1 VARKPSVSKPRK
13 VVRNAKRRASR
24 TASRASTPKAR
35 PSTAKAKGA
44 GRGARRPP
52 PYVRLIERAGSVRVW
67 LVDGSYVRKNIDEEF
82 TNFGHHF
89 SISAIPRDEI
99 WLDIEQVPDEQQ
111 FFVRHALIERRL
123 MARGMDYEAARTVAI
138 AEERKMR
145 LKDGDMR
152 RIASGENLADVTKV
166 HDRLWKAL
174 ENGVHVW
181 FVNGRLVR
189 SCYDIDFTEGGHDYV
204 YEFVPENEI
213 WIDNDLEQDERGF
226 VLFHEMHERNLMAA
240 GASYDV
246 AHAESSRLERH
257 YRKHP
262 AELHEALSTEGWE

>member
-1 VARKPSVSKPRK
+1 VS
-13 VVRNAKRRASR
+13 
-24 TASRASTPKAR
+24 
-35 PSTAKAKGA
+35 
-44 GRGARRPP
+44 
-52 PYVRLIERAGSVRVW
+52 VW

-89 SISAIPRDEI
+89 SIASIPRDEI

-111 FFVRHALIERRL
+111 FFVHHALIERRL

-145 LKDGDMR
+145 LKAGDMR
-152 RIASGENLADVTKV
+152 RVAGGEQLPDVTKV
-166 HDRLWKAL
+166 RERLWKAL
-174 ENGVHVW
+174 ESGVHVW
-181 FVNGRLVR
+181 FVKGRLVR
-189 SCYDIDFTEGGHDYV
+189 SCYDIDFTEGGHDHV

-213 WIDNDLEQDERGF
+213 WIDDDLEQDERGF

-262 AELHEALSTEGWE
+262 ALLHEALGNEGWE